1 MKLNNILAG
10 MIGALFIALVLIWIT
25 VWLKPFNYQAVYI
38 ANPKAVIADSVNTET
53 LTCNQI
59 SVLKD
64 LENKGILLTPQEYT
78 SNISSYYSTLVAF
91 LIGLFILFSF
101 VSFFSIRNNAQKD
114 IEEIRTKLKESFD
127 EAKEKIE
134 KELANDLIK
143 SKPFN
148 ESIINDILGRIED
161 DLLTKDD
168 KEQINKNIDDIT
180 HKQIDLE
187 ENVNLLFDIVDSK
200 SEIKE

>member
-1 MKLNNILAG
+1 

-25 VWLKPFNYQAVYI
+25 VWIKPFNYQAVYI
-38 ANPKAVIADSVNTET
+38 VNPKTIVADSLNTET
-53 LTCNQI
+53 FTCNQI

-64 LENKGILLTPQEYT
+64 LENKGVLLTPQEYT
-78 SNISSYYSTLVAF
+78 SHISSYYNTLVAF
-91 LIGLFILFSF
+91 LIGLFVLFSF
-101 VSFFSIRNNAQKD
+101 ISFFSIRNTAQKD
-114 IEEIRTKLKESFD
+114 IEDAKIKLKEDF
-127 EAKEKIE
+127 EKAKETIE
-134 KELANDLIK
+134 KELADDLKDSK
-143 SKPFN
+143 SFN

-180 HKQIDLE
+180 HKQIKLE
-187 ENVNLLFDIVDSK
+187 DDITLLFDALDAK

>member
-101 VSFFSIRNNAQKD
+101 VSFFSIKNNAQKD
-114 IEEIRTKLKESFD
+114 IEEIKTNLRENF
-127 EAKEKIE
+127 ERAKETI
-134 KELANDLIK
+134 KENLINSLKDSTLFNDSLINK
-143 SKPFN
+143 
-148 ESIINDILGRIED
+148 ILGRVED
-161 DLLTKDD
+161 GILSTTEPLVRRIDSLDKDIKFIYELESVND
-168 KEQINKNIDDIT
+168 KLDEKA
-180 HKQIDLE
+180 L
-187 ENVNLLFDIVDSK
+187 K